1 METFAPKTQT
11 PSKHT
16 LGKRC
21 HFNSINIILKT
32 PLGCQASKWKKKKI
46 KLLRKHHKSKITL
59 ILYFSA
65 RATEMK
71 QGIIISGILEERTC
85 APAFCLSRLLNKL
98 TQLELSN
105 ILTPSSSIKDI
116 KLTKDSLPKI
126 KSVIRSLKGELS
138 KTLKFWSS

>member
-1 METFAPKTQT
+1 METYAPKTQT

-21 HFNSINIILKT
+21 HFNSIKIILKT
-32 PLGCQASKWKKKKI
+32 PLGCQASKWKKKKKI

-105 ILTPSSSIKDI
+105 ILTLSSSIKDI
-116 KLTKDSLPKI
+116 KLSKDSLPKI
-126 KSVIRSLKGELS
+126 KSVICSLKGELS
-138 KTLKFWSS
+138 KTLKF